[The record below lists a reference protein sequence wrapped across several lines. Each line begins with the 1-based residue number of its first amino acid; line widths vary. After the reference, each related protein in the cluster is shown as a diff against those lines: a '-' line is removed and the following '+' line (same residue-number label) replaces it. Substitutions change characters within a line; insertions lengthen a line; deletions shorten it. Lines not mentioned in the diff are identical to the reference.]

1 MLKLQVSEF
10 FRAASQFV
18 VVEPRSPQVRFPL
31 HEHDFYEIV
40 IVSSGNGWHVLN
52 DEPHFISCGEVLF
65 LRAEDR
71 HAFEEVDQLHL
82 TNILYRPNGALL
94 QPDRI
99 RPYLQPADD
108 GAIERRYWQ
117 LSDGALLGLE
127 PLVTALARESLKPDA
142 ASAVMAE
149 CLFAQLVVTLWRDR
163 FATDADHL
171 APSARLDHV
180 LRYLRHNF
188 TQPIDL
194 DEVAERFG
202 YSPRNLRRV
211 FSVATATTPHSYL
224 VKLRLARAMRALRTT
239 DDSVTEIA
247 LASGFNDSN
256 YFAYSFKKLLGT
268 TPFRYRQDAR
278 SSAPRAA
285 EHSAAPPRRV
295 NQSLTQ

>member
-1 MLKLQVSEF
+1 VLKLLVSDF

-18 VVEPRSPQVRFPL
+18 VVEPRAPQSRFPL
-31 HEHDFYEIV
+31 HEHDFDEIV

-52 DEPHFISCGEVLF
+52 DEPHFMSCGEVLF
-65 LRAEDR
+65 LKAEDR
-71 HAFEEVDQLHL
+71 HAFEEVEQLHL
-82 TNILYRPNGALL
+82 TNILYRLNGALL
-94 QPDRI
+94 HPDRI
-99 RPYLQPADD
+99 RPYLRPGDD
-108 GAIERRYWQ
+108 DTSERRYWQ
-117 LSDGALLGLE
+117 LSETALCGLD
-127 PLVTALARESLKPDA
+127 PLLAALARESLKSDA

-171 APSARLDHV
+171 SPAARLDQV
-180 LRYLRHNF
+180 LRYLRHNC

-194 DEVAERFG
+194 DEVADRFG

-239 DDSVTEIA
+239 QDTVTEIA

-256 YFAYSFKKLLGT
+256 YFACCFKKLIGT
-268 TPFRYRQDAR
+268 SPARYRQDPSRTA
-278 SSAPRAA
+278 SQ
-285 EHSAAPPRRV
+285 RRV
-295 NQSLTQ
+295 ASPSD

>member
-1 MLKLQVSEF
+1 VLKLHVSDF

-65 LRAEDR
+65 LRAEDH

-94 QPDRI
+94 HPDRI
-99 RPYLQPADD
+99 RPYLQPTPADED
-108 GAIERRYWQ
+108 ASERRYWQ
-117 LSDGALLGLE
+117 LSDGALQGLE
-127 PLVTALARESLKPDA
+127 PLLTALARESLKPDA

-163 FATDADHL
+163 FATDASHL
-171 APSARLDHV
+171 PASARLDQV
-180 LRYLRHNF
+180 LRYLRHNC

-194 DEVAERFG
+194 DEVADRFG

-224 VKLRLARAMRALRTT
+224 VKLRLAQAMRALRTT
-239 DDSVTEIA
+239 DDSVTGIA

-256 YFAYSFKKLLGT
+256 YFAYCFKKQMGMS
-268 TPFRYRQDAR
+268 PVRYRQDAR
-278 SSAPRAA
+278 
-285 EHSAAPPRRV
+285 PRRV
-295 NQSLTQ
+295 ASPSH